1 MYKASIEISTSSDII
16 SLSFNDNHICKPK
29 LEFTKIIFMT
39 QKVCSQEGVAAAH
52 LNTGIFTTYYAFLH
66 VLYTKITACAIGCE
80 FDTITKVHYYVEKME
95 TSCYCV
101 FRLLNDEYN
110 AKDQLCA
117 VFGIHCIIIC
127 ILYK

>member
-1 MYKASIEISTSSDII
+1 
-16 SLSFNDNHICKPK
+16 
-29 LEFTKIIFMT
+29 MT

-52 LNTGIFTTYYAFLH
+52 LNTGIFTLYYAFLH
-66 VLYTKITACAIGCE
+66 VEYTMITAYAIGCE

-117 VFGIHCIIIC
+117 VFGIHCIVIC
-127 ILYK
+127 IEYK

>member
-1 MYKASIEISTSSDII
+1 
-16 SLSFNDNHICKPK
+16 
-29 LEFTKIIFMT
+29 MT

-52 LNTGIFTTYYAFLH
+52 LNRYLNNICLR

-117 VFGIHCIIIC
+117 VFGIHCNIIC
-127 ILYK
+127 IEYK

>member
-1 MYKASIEISTSSDII
+1 M
-16 SLSFNDNHICKPK
+16 FNNNHICKPK
-29 LEFTKIIFMT
+29 LESTRIIFMT

-52 LNTGIFTTYYAFLH
+52 LNIGIFTTYYAFLH
-66 VLYTKITACAIGCE
+66 VVYNAKITACAIGCE

-127 ILYK
+127 IEYK

>member
-1 MYKASIEISTSSDII
+1 
-16 SLSFNDNHICKPK
+16 
-29 LEFTKIIFMT
+29 MT

-52 LNTGIFTTYYAFLH
+52 LNTGIFTIYYALLH

-117 VFGIHCIIIC
+117 VFGIHCNIIC
-127 ILYK
+127 IEYK

>member
-1 MYKASIEISTSSDII
+1 
-16 SLSFNDNHICKPK
+16 
-29 LEFTKIIFMT
+29 MT

-52 LNTGIFTTYYAFLH
+52 LNRYHHNIWLR
-66 VLYTKITACAIGCE
+66 VLYTEITACAIGCE

-127 ILYK
+127 IEYK

>member
-1 MYKASIEISTSSDII
+1 MHNAKLEIDMQQAPGQCHISTRLD
-16 SLSFNDNHICKPK
+16 
-29 LEFTKIIFMT
+29 
-39 QKVCSQEGVAAAH
+39 A
-52 LNTGIFTTYYAFLH
+52 
-66 VLYTKITACAIGCE
+66 KITACAIGCE

-127 ILYK
+127 IEYK